1 VQSDLKH
8 VAMRLKAIQAAA
20 VTVQQALRNQNCEQD
35 SEFADCLRF
44 GVSDPVFALERLIEF
59 VSSGQKRRETQR

>member
-8 VAMRLKAIQAAA
+8 VAMRLKAIQAVA

-44 GVSDPVFALERLIEF
+44 GVNDPVFALERLIES
-59 VSSGQKRRETQR
+59 VSSGIKPRDTRQ